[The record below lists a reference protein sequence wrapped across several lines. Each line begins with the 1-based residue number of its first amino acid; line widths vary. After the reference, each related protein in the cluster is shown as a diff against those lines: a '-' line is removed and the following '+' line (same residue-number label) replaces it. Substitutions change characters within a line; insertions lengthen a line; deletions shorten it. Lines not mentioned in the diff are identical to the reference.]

1 MLTLKERTEFM
12 QRLADEHPNPKSE
25 LNYTTPYELIVAVA
39 LSAQSTDKG
48 VNIATAKLFPVAN
61 TAEKLPLWAL
71 AGLFLTSR
79 RLDSIALRLSTLWK
93 WLR

>member
-61 TAEKLPLWAL
+61 TPEKIAAL
-71 AGLFLTSR
+71 GVGGIITSR